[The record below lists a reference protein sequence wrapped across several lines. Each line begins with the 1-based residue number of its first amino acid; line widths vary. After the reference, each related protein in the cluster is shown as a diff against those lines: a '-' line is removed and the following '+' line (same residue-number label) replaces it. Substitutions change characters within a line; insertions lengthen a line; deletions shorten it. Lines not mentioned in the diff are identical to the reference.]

1 MAFCSAPRGTGSRLM
16 ICLERWKMTE
26 DRITIEER
34 DENASFLFEKLL
46 SICKEEN
53 TCIRNYIYTKRND
66 LFLVR
71 RRRCHANDT
80 PQLFLLVNFGSY
92 LFFFFFWLKLYH
104 RTDNRSICS
113 KKKRE
118 GTIYRRYGHR
128 SVVCAIYRSIINDQG
143 DRKRLNNLPYIYAPA
158 SALNSS
164 ISRWL
169 IYIYLTTLFHAV
181 DITTCFHSAK
191 KRVAQREII
200 NTE

>member
-46 SICKEEN
+46 SICKERKYVYSQLYLHKEEWF
-53 TCIRNYIYTKRND
+53 IPRRKKMLPREHLNYFFSWISD
-66 LFLVR
+66 HIF
-71 RRRCHANDT
+71 
-80 PQLFLLVNFGSY
+80 
-92 LFFFFFWLKLYH
+92 FFFFFWLKLYH

-143 DRKRLNNLPYIYAPA
+143 DRKRLNNLPYIYTPA

-164 ISRWL
+164 ISRLWL
-169 IYIYLTTLFHAV
+169 IYIYIFDDVVSRCWYNNVFPFSQETRCAT
-181 DITTCFHSAK
+181 
-191 KRVAQREII
+191 R
-200 NTE
+200 NN

>member
-1 MAFCSAPRGTGSRLM
+1 MYSQLY
-16 ICLERWKMTE
+16 LH
-26 DRITIEER
+26 
-34 DENASFLFEKLL
+34 
-46 SICKEEN
+46 KEEWFIPRQKK
-53 TCIRNYIYTKRND
+53 TLPRERYTSIISSRE
-66 LFLVR
+66 FR
-71 RRRCHANDT
+71 II
-80 PQLFLLVNFGSY
+80 S
-92 LFFFFFWLKLYH
+92 FFFFFWLKLYH

>member
-46 SICKEEN
+46 SICKEEK
-53 TCIRNYIYTKRND
+53 IRVFAIIFTQRGMIYSSSEEDVATRTIHLNYFFSWISD
-66 LFLVR
+66 HIFL
-71 RRRCHANDT
+71 
-80 PQLFLLVNFGSY
+80 
-92 LFFFFFWLKLYH
+92 FFFWLKLYH

-143 DRKRLNNLPYIYAPA
+143 DRKRLNNLLYIYTPA